1 MKIIILESCFAKDRE
16 LIAGKV
22 YDLPD
27 NDARLLVAIR
37 RASYFVDAPVTS
49 APREKTINNAK

>member
-37 RASYFVDAPVTS
+37 RASYFVDAPAINMPS
-49 APREKTINNAK
+49 EKIKSNAK